1 MTDNA
6 ESLRQR
12 IREDAAA
19 GYRILDHL
27 PDLLR
32 NERTRRGL
40 TQCAAADE
48 VGVGY
53 AEWCHYERR
62 RKQPSLETT
71 LRLLFWLNKSLGE
84 EHR

>member
-6 ESLRQR
+6 ESLRER

-40 TQCAAADE
+40 SQRAVADE

-53 AEWCHYERR
+53 AELCRYERR
-62 RKQPSLETT
+62 KSSPSLETA
-71 LRLLFWLNKSLGE
+71 LRLLFWLNESLGE
-84 EHR
+84 EH